1 LPKILN
7 KMYKNIKSKSKAIIL
22 NNINREIIE
31 IKLSQ
36 KDIQSLLRFRLIL
49 TSDLSKVR
57 PFDENNVLKIK
68 VLYED
73 NNYIQLYGGHML
85 VYENNLMEYYMD
97 KKMLVQSYIINKA
110 FKHNYDKL
118 KQVVY
123 LNSVGN

>member
-1 LPKILN
+1 
-7 KMYKNIKSKSKAIIL
+7 MYKNIKSKSKAIIL